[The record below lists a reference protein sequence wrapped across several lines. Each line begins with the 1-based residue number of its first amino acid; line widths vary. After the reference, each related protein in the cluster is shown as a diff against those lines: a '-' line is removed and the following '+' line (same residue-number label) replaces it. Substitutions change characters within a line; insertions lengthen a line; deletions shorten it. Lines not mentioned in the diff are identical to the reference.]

1 MKSGTNQYHGSAYEY
16 MTNEAL
22 NASQPFVN
30 ARART
35 RQNDFGFTL
44 GGPVR
49 IPKVYNGTNK
59 TFFFF
64 NFEQYREN
72 IHVANTSGSVLD
84 QQMRNG
90 DFSQVI
96 CLTGT
101 FVNTGC
107 APGTFTPK
115 FLTVGSGATQTNWI
129 DPLGN

>member
-64 NFEQYREN
+64 SFEEYR
-72 IHVANTSGSVLD
+72 NTQIINNVVNTVPTLA
-84 QQMRNG
+84 MRQG
-90 DFSQVI
+90 DFSAI
-96 CLTGT
+96 PHTKIGTDPYTGAAILSNT
-101 FVNTGC
+101 PYDPTTDYTVN
-107 APGTFTPK
+107 
-115 FLTVGSGATQTNWI
+115 GATE
-129 DPLGN
+129 